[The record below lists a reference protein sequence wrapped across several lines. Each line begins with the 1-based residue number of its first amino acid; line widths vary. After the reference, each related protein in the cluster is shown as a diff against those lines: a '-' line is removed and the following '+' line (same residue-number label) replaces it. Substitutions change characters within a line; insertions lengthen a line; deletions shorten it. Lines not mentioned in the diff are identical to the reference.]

1 LKEYLINKGFKKL
14 DCWNYNNI
22 LIYMY
27 IESIQIYN
35 KETDILKNF
44 DRRSVNDIIIKNYIE
59 KQIRLNK
66 LKNILL

>member
-1 LKEYLINKGFKKL
+1 
-14 DCWNYNNI
+14 
-22 LIYMY
+22 MY